1 MTQKYEIID
10 NFLPPSDFLNIKNT
24 MFSNAFPW
32 HYNPSILD
40 YPNAESLEKLYFF
53 THKFY
58 RDYVPSSN
66 YISIL
71 DPIIKKLNAKSLIKI
86 QANLYP
92 NVNKY
97 IESKFHR
104 DYDFSHKGGVFYLN
118 TNNNENFIWNLNY
131 TLFNCGAYTSA
142 HAETTTINQ
151 KGMPVPPLWHL
162 VCLRF
167 HKMFVQCLLVQLVI

>member
-10 NFLPPSDFLNIKNT
+10 NFLQPNDFLNIKDT
-24 MFSNAFPW
+24 MFSSAFPW

-58 RDYVPSSN
+58 RDYVPSSPF
-66 YISIL
+66 ISIL
-71 DPIIKKLNAKSLIKI
+71 DPIIKKLNAKSFIRI

-97 IESKFHR
+97 LESKFHR
-104 DYDFSHKGGVFYLN
+104 DYDYSHKGGVFYLN
-118 TNNNENFIWNLNY
+118 TNNGFTELEGETRIESIENRILLHDPF
-131 TLFNCGAYTSA
+131 
-142 HAETTTINQ
+142 E
-151 KGMPVPPLWHL
+151 
-162 VCLRF
+162 F
-167 HKMFVQCLLVQLVI
+167 HKIVPCTDEKVRIVIVFNYF

>member
-118 TNNNENFIWNLNY
+118 TNNGFTELEGGTKIESIENRILLHDPF
-131 TLFNCGAYTSA
+131 
-142 HAETTTINQ
+142 E
-151 KGMPVPPLWHL
+151 
-162 VCLRF
+162 F
-167 HKMFVQCLLVQLVI
+167 HKIVPCTDEKVRIVIVFNYF